1 MITLIKWNG
10 NKERVTKV
18 ILEKKGKSKKKDDEF
33 VKDEILKMKKNKEKI
48 VVEKIKKNIVT
59 TTR

>member
-48 VVEKIKKNIVT
+48 VIEKIKKNIVT